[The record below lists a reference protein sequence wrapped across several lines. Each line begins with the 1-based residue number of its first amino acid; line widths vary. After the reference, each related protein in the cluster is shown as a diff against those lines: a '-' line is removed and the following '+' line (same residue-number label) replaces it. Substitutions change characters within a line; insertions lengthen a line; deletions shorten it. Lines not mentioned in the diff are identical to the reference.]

1 MTARLVFTSWTAY
14 LAVTM
19 AEVAATIVSLPI
31 MTRMLSPAEY
41 GLMLL
46 IANTAALINL
56 TFGFS
61 LAQALPTL
69 FAGTTSLERRRA
81 ISTTILVAIT
91 AVSAALY
98 GTMAICADTISLRLL
113 QTSAH
118 AEVIAFGALASF
130 LIALSLCLASVVR
143 LQEWHKLYMMTQLPA
158 VLIQLGFLIVLL
170 VAAKMGLSALYIAM
184 SAAGLFTTLVYV
196 VAIRHSLTGCLD
208 RHILAEA
215 TRIGARMLPW
225 QFATLLTTNTAGF
238 FLVRAGH
245 IEQAGQ
251 FAVAASTVAVLVGLS
266 NSFSNVWT
274 PFVLLR
280 HTEPD
285 IAVTQRRVFEIY
297 SAALLVA
304 ASGLGLFAQEL
315 FAILVGPA
323 FRNGFHYVPPLAF
336 AYCLFCF
343 GNNFA
348 QGLQAKQRTGHYAWI
363 GAATAAVFLAVCLP
377 LVGRFGPYS
386 IIAAM
391 AASFLTMLLLLQIV
405 SERLMPVA
413 YPWGR
418 HALMWLAAACIV
430 GLAYPLGWSWQGLA
444 IKLTACLA
452 IGGLPFLFGA
462 LPISVVHLA
471 VAMLQSARS
480 RLIRS
485 NLARW
490 S

>member
-1 MTARLVFTSWTAY
+1 MSARFVFGASTAY
-14 LAVTM
+14 LAVTA
-19 AEVAATIVSLPI
+19 AEMLASLVSIPI
-31 MTRMLSPAEY
+31 MTRTLLPLEY
-41 GLMLL
+41 GVMLL
-46 IANTAALINL
+46 IANGSALL
-56 TFGFS
+56 SLLFGFA
-61 LAQALPTL
+61 LAQALVVLFPAATSIPAKRDVATTL
-69 FAGTTSLERRRA
+69 LASIAFVSFLVYGGFALLAGPISTHFIGTTDAAAPVALGA
-81 ISTTILVAIT
+81 I
-91 AVSAALY
+91 AA
-98 GTMAICADTISLRLL
+98 
-113 QTSAH
+113 
-118 AEVIAFGALASF
+118 F
-130 LIALSLCLASVVR
+130 LTGLSLCLVWIVR
-143 LQEWHKLYMMTQLPA
+143 LQELHKVYVMIQLPA
-158 VLIQLGFLIVLL
+158 VLIQLGLLIVFL
-170 VAAKMGLSALYIAM
+170 VIFKLRLSALYLAM
-184 SAAGLFTTLVYV
+184 SATATFTMVAYV
-196 VAIRHSLTGCLD
+196 LAVRHWLTGRFD
-208 RHILAEA
+208 QRILAEA

-245 IEQAGQ
+245 IEQAGH
-251 FAVAASTVAVLVGLS
+251 FAVAASTVAALVGLS

-343 GNNFA
+343 ANNFA

-444 IKLTACLA
+444 IKLAACLA

-462 LPISVVHLA
+462 LHISVVHLA
-471 VAMLQSARS
+471 VVMLQRARS
-480 RLIRS
+480 WFIRS
-485 NLARW
+485 SLARW
-490 S
+490 P